1 MSLNLKSFIY
11 LIGSVFFS
19 WSAAISAGLETTRE
33 LNVLSDELISIE
45 RQKKEVAEKFQF
57 NSTACW
63 KEFAVN
69 DCLIKAKRL
78 KYQMLAP
85 LDQREIGLNAKRREL
100 KEFLRL
106 QRLTDKAGESTH
118 LSPSDA
124 PLEKTLPIKSKATP

>member
-45 RQKKEVAEKFQF
+45 QQKKEVAEKFQF

-69 DCLIKAKRL
+69 DCLIKVKRL
-78 KYQMLAP
+78 QYQMLAP

-100 KEFLRL
+100 KEILRQ
-106 QRLTDKAGESTH
+106 QRLSDKAEQQTH
-118 LSPSDA
+118 RSAHDA
-124 PLEKTLPIKSKATP
+124 ALDKTSPIKSKVTP